1 MSTKIGKIIAVV
13 CGVLL
18 AIGIVCCIMTKSDEL
33 ISTVVIF
40 ALIYAV
46 YLLALSKKMRQE
58 AAESKKTP
66 LKRK

>member
-1 MSTKIGKIIAVV
+1 MSNTFGKVLAAI

-18 AIGIVCCIMTKSDEL
+18 AIGIVCCFMVKSDEM

-40 ALIYAV
+40 ALVYAV
-46 YLLALSKKMRQE
+46 YLIALSKKLRRE
-58 AAESKKTP
+58 AEETKKTP